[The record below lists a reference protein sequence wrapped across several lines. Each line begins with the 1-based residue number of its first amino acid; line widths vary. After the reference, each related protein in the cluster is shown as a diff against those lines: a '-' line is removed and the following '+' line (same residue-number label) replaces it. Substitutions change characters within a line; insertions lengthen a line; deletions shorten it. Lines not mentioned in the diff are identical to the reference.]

1 MLLALF
7 MVVLGAVI
15 GIVAGI
21 LFLWAF
27 LSIYKQK
34 QTFPFKKLVLYVLA
48 LFGIGACMV
57 GILFTVFTI
66 QILPEIRALF

>member
-7 MVVLGAVI
+7 MVVLGAVF

-27 LSIYKQK
+27 LTIYKQK
-34 QTFPFKKLVLYVLA
+34 QAVPFKKLVLVLLA
-48 LFGIGACMV
+48 LFGIGAWIV

-66 QILPEIRALF
+66 QILPEIRSLF